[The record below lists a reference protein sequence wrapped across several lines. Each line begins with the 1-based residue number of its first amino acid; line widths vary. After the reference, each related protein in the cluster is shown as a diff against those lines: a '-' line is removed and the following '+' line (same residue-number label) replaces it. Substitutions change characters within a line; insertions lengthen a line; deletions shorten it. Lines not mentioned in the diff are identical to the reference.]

1 MTPSTLTLTEL
12 NTPGYERVVK
22 AEDSASG
29 LRAIIAIH
37 NTNLG
42 PAVGG
47 TRLYPYTTE
56 EEALTDALRLSKGMT
71 YKSSLAG
78 LPFGGGKSVIIADPE
93 DKTPQLMLAFARFVD
108 TLKGQYI
115 CAEDMNTNTA
125 DMEVVRT
132 LTPHVAGLE
141 RDGGDPSPFT
151 ALGVFSCIEATA
163 KKLGI
168 PLTDLRVAV
177 QGIGSVGRRLI
188 EQLSEAGC
196 TVYVA
201 DSNGHKVNEVIE
213 TLGVKGVH
221 PDNILF
227 TECDILSPCAMGAV
241 LNDNTIGQLRCR
253 AVVGAANNQLAEP
266 RHARRL
272 QDLDILYAPDYLVN
286 AGGITNIAIERQ
298 MGGYNMKDA
307 VKASRGLGQRL
318 LDLYAYAEEHN
329 MTTAEAADRLAEQRF
344 LNSGK

>member
-1 MTPSTLTLTEL
+1 MNITEL
-12 NTPGYERVVK
+12 KTPGYELVVK
-22 AEDSASG
+22 AQDEASG
-29 LRAIIAIH
+29 LHAIIAVH

-47 TRLYPYTTE
+47 TRLYLYASE

-71 YKSSLAG
+71 YKSALAG
-78 LPFGGGKSVIIADPE
+78 LSFGGGKAVIICDPAN
-93 DKTPQLMLAFARFVD
+93 KGPQLLIAYAKFVD
-108 TLKGQYI
+108 SLKGKYI
-115 CAEDMNTNTA
+115 CAEDMNTTSA
-125 DMEVVRT
+125 DMEVIRT
-132 LTPHVAGLE
+132 ITPFVAGLE

-151 ALGVFSCIEATA
+151 ALGVYSCIEATA

-168 PLTDLRVAV
+168 PMTGLRVAV
-177 QGIGSVGRRLI
+177 QGIGAVGRRLI
-188 EQLSEAGC
+188 EHLVEAGC

-201 DSNGHKVNEVIE
+201 DRNGHKVNEVIE
-213 TLGVKGVH
+213 ALGVKGVH
-221 PDNILF
+221 PDEVLF
-227 TECDILSPCAMGAV
+227 TECDILAPCAMGAV
-241 LNDNTIGQLRCR
+241 LNDTTISKLKCK

-286 AGGITNIAIERQ
+286 AGGITNVAIERQ

-307 VKASRGLGQRL
+307 VMAARGIGQRL

-329 MTTAEAADRLAEQRF
+329 LTTAEAADRMAEQRF
-344 LNSGK
+344 SKKGK